1 MISFQKLIDETD
13 DIRKKNQL
21 DYLKWSILESKS
33 KKQLH
38 INKDYDVPLTLIME
52 NLDDSLQIL
61 DLGRSMVKDITPL
74 KTLPLSLQ
82 RLILS
87 NNYIMDITPLSTLP
101 PFIEDLYLNN
111 NQIVNIEALRNI
123 PPAIRIVNLRNNA
136 IVDYTPVVNLIAYL
150 DDLQIYCDID
160 LDVLMPKERRMMI
173 KQVLAFQSRQISRLS
188 TNSKFRK
195 LRQPE
200 GVFGLGGILASML
213 G

>member
-1 MISFQKLIDETD
+1 M
-13 DIRKKNQL
+13 
-21 DYLKWSILESKS
+21 
-33 KKQLH
+33 
-38 INKDYDVPLTLIME
+38 
-52 NLDDSLQIL
+52 
-61 DLGRSMVKDITPL
+61 
-74 KTLPLSLQ
+74 
-82 RLILS
+82 
-87 NNYIMDITPLSTLP
+87 STLP